1 MTEALTLKEEA
12 DWIHLCFRRGLIG
25 KEEVIAWA
33 DSVIEAKEAPHPQVI
48 EIAMAGGRFT
58 DDVLRLLESIPGT
71 SDPKRVRARLFRS
84 MRRDLAEDETK
95 LQRIT
100 RILFQMAVAGDS
112 PTPKAEAE
120 MFGFDDAVELA
131 AGGVFGNIGA
141 VRREVLTFL
150 DRWEQ

>member
-1 MTEALTLKEEA
+1 MSKG
-12 DWIHLCFRRGLIG
+12 LCRS
-25 KEEVIAWA
+25 EWA
-33 DSVIEAKEAPHPQVI
+33 RIVG
-48 EIAMAGGRFT
+48 AGGLRRPVLAP
-58 DDVLRLLESIPGT
+58 DVLRLLESIPGT

-84 MRRDLAEDETK
+84 MRRDLTEDETK

-100 RILFQMAVAGDS
+100 RILFQMAVDGDS

-131 AGGVFGNIGA
+131 AGGVLGNIGA